1 MPTFVE
7 APREI
12 LTFNLMHALRA
23 DDMDCN
29 ILSVIPYTSDD
40 DNVISLTEEEYNRW
54 FTKANSIINK
64 LTFYKGSDQILE
76 TILRMKYEELKPQ
89 ILVNQTCD
97 LITTLPVNPNVAQF
111 LIGRYEGTKRVRERK
126 TYPRQNLQGT

>member
-1 MPTFVE
+1 MHILFVVE
-7 APREI
+7 NANLRSGTEI

-23 DDMDCN
+23 GDIDCK
-29 ILSVIPYTSDD
+29 ILSIIPNTGDD

-54 FTKANSIINK
+54 FTKANSIINE

-89 ILVNQTCD
+89 ILVNVSEREKPIPGKIYRE
-97 LITTLPVNPNVAQF
+97 LEKTTP
-111 LIGRYEGTKRVRERK
+111 
-126 TYPRQNLQGT
+126 